1 MNVHIDLAVLLAI
14 VLFFRLRPSKEPRS
28 SGSVQVTAVLV
39 LVFGLLIAGT
49 NTGQVALDAVKGTIG
64 MLSQIG

>member
-1 MNVHIDLAVLLAI
+1 MNIHIDLAVLLAI
-14 VLFFRLRPSKEPRS
+14 VLFFRLRPSGEPRS

-49 NTGQVALDAVKGTIG
+49 NTGRIALDAVEGTVG

>member
-1 MNVHIDLAVLLAI
+1 MNLHIDLAVLLAI
-14 VLFFRLRPSKEPRS
+14 VLFFRLRPSDEPRS

-49 NTGQVALDAVKGTIG
+49 NTGQIALDAVKGTVG
-64 MLSQIG
+64 MLGQIG

>member
-49 NTGQVALDAVKGTIG
+49 NTGQVTLDAVKGTVG
-64 MLSQIG
+64 MLGQIG

>member
-1 MNVHIDLAVLLAI
+1 MNLHIDLAVLLAV
-14 VLFFRLRPSKEPRS
+14 VLFFRLRPSEEPRS

-49 NTGQVALDAVKGTIG
+49 GTGQVALDAVKGAVG